1 MSLKTGPMSNLAIY
15 SDRMPVGS
23 LGSDNAP
30 LLDAMKQWDIGKVAS
45 KGTIHFCGL
54 VRDSKG
60 RTAVFLPRSLQD
72 RSVSAARLTM
82 KALARYGQ
90 SAANRS
96 FSTDGDLGNPGTL
109 AVIQRL
115 AADFQN
121 HGLFVER
128 QRIRSRNS
136 GKPDWKRTV
145 TRERA
150 YASDGGDEVFPDIA
164 TTRSID
170 SSETLLA
177 QVQAAVMGEII
188 EQHGWW
194 LEGASARRSEL
205 RWQKKPH
212 QPRALWAILLDGLL
226 PQLYSSRSVFLAEY
240 LGHYLRECRASASG
254 SFVFG
259 IEDFHIVWEQ
269 MLGETLE
276 GVERHWNEKLP
287 RAVYETLDGGASD
300 APERRMLTD
309 IVLRTPAG
317 FTIVDAKYYA
327 ATSENTVPGWPD
339 IAKQMFYEMAL
350 RSVVGEESEI
360 RNCFVFPG
368 LPTAATSYQR
378 VEMRAAVDNA
388 SVAAFPKVE
397 CHYLPMDEVMSAYV
411 DRRSN
416 LVIP

>member
-1 MSLKTGPMSNLAIY
+1 MSSLAIY
-15 SDRMPVGS
+15 SDRMNVES
-23 LGSDNAP
+23 LGTDNAS
-30 LLDAMKQWDIGKVAS
+30 LLEAMEQWGIGKVAT
-45 KGTIHFCGL
+45 KGTVHFCGL
-54 VRDSKG
+54 VRDPEG
-60 RTAVFLPRSLQD
+60 RTAVFLPRSLPD
-72 RSVSAARLTM
+72 RSISAARVTM
-82 KALARYGQ
+82 KVLAQYGK
-90 SAANRS
+90 SAASRS
-96 FSTDGDLGNPGTL
+96 FLTDGDLGNPGTL

-121 HGLFVER
+121 YGLFVER

-150 YASDGGDEVFPDIA
+150 FASEGGDEVFPDIA

-177 QVQAAVMGEII
+177 QVQAAVMDEII
-188 EQHGWW
+188 DQHGWW
-194 LEGASARRSEL
+194 LEGANARRSEL
-205 RWQKKPH
+205 KWQKKPH
-212 QPRALWAILLDGLL
+212 QPRSLWAVLLDGLL
-226 PQLYSSRSVFLAEY
+226 PQLYSSRSIFLAEY
-240 LGHYLRECRASASG
+240 LGHYLKECRASASG

-287 RAVYETLDGGASD
+287 RAVYETSDGD
-300 APERRMLTD
+300 ANDVPERRMLTD

-327 ATSENTVPGWPD
+327 GSSKDTVPGWPD

-350 RSVVGEESEI
+350 RSVVGEEPEI
-360 RNCFVFPG
+360 RNCFVFPALRAG
-368 LPTAATSYQR
+368 ATRYQR
-378 VEMRAAVDNA
+378 VEMRAVVEGT

-416 LVIP
+416 LMIF